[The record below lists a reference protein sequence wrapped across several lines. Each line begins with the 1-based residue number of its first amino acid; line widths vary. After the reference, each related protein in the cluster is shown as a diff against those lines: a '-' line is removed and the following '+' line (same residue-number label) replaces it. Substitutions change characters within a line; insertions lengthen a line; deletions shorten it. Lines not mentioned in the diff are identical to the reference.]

1 MYHALKT
8 ASALLLAAAAC
19 SRNPQPTAVPQ
30 PAALGAGAPAGAGQA
45 AGQDTAAGARRP
57 GAQEPRPYNRV
68 ITAEARTVSGLFKA
82 HRIAERL
89 YFEIPRAEFD
99 KDMLVVAR
107 TVAGGA
113 STGFFGGGANLVVRW
128 EREGN
133 RVLLRRRP
141 FDITADSAAA
151 ISRAVEALRYGPILA
166 SFSVEA
172 WGPDSTAVIE
182 ATKLFTTNIRE
193 LGGVNNP
200 AADRSFIESVAAYA
214 TNINVEATQTGS
226 QTPTAV
232 PGLPTPP
239 GGTQAPT
246 VTSRISWSL
255 LKLPEQPMMPRLR
268 DKRIGFISSRFID
281 YSRPEHEASIR
292 EVIHRFRLD
301 KKDPGAEISDPVS
314 PIVFWIDPATPEWLV
329 PWIRKGVEAWQVAY
343 REAGFS
349 NAITARTAPP
359 AAEDPH
365 WSMFDARHSII
376 YWRPSTVANATGGQV
391 VDPRSGE
398 IIKAEVNMYHNV
410 MDLLKDWYFTQV
422 APLDGRARSLPLP
435 DSLMGRLVEYVVTHE
450 VGHAIGYPHNMKAS
464 AMYPADSL
472 RSAAFLRRMGGH
484 VSTLMDYSRFN
495 YVAQPEDSIPPGL
508 LIPNVGPYD
517 KFVVMWGHRP
527 IPGARTPDDELPT
540 LDNWARTQD
549 TIPWF
554 RFTTEGSPN
563 DPFNQTEAVGDQDAV
578 KSSTLGMK
586 NLERVAEMLVSVA
599 EKPGRDYTLLD
610 DLYENVVGQWGR
622 YNFHVAAIIGSAETQ
637 ERYGTGIRFTPT
649 SKRRQQDAL
658 RYLNAN
664 AFRVPGWLLDADVIR
679 RIEAEGTVARIR
691 AAQASVVGTLIN
703 EPRLNRLV
711 EYEALG
717 RPGEAYTI
725 ADLLNEMRTGIWGE
739 LSASSVRI
747 DVYRRGL
754 QRSYLEA
761 IDRVVYPPRPATPP
775 VVFPGLPAAP
785 RFSSDARP
793 ALRGHL
799 LELDRAVQSAIGR
812 AADGMTRL
820 HLRDVHM
827 EIERLLDPKVTR

>member
-1 MYHALKT
+1 
-8 ASALLLAAAAC
+8 
-19 SRNPQPTAVPQ
+19 
-30 PAALGAGAPAGAGQA
+30 
-45 AGQDTAAGARRP
+45 
-57 GAQEPRPYNRV
+57 V
-68 ITAEARTVSGLFKA
+68 ITAEAKTVTGLFKA
-82 HRIAERL
+82 HRIQDRL
-89 YFEIPRAEFD
+89 YFEIPRAEFGQ
-99 KDMLVVAR
+99 DMLVLAR
-107 TVAGGA
+107 TVAGGV

-128 EREGN
+128 ERDGN

-141 FDITADSAAA
+141 FDVAADPATAIA
-151 ISRAVEALRYGPILA
+151 RAVEALRFGPIIA

-172 WGPDSTAVIE
+172 WGPDSAAVIE
-182 ATKLFTTNIRE
+182 ATKLFNTNIRE
-193 LGGVNNP
+193 MGGVNNV
-200 AADRSFIESVAAYA
+200 ATDRSFVESVAAYP
-214 TNINVEATQTGS
+214 TVVNVEATQTGS
-226 QTPTAV
+226 QAPTAG
-232 PGLPTPP
+232 PG
-239 GGTQAPT
+239 APAPAAT
-246 VTSRISWSL
+246 AQPATITSRISWSI
-255 LKLPEQPMMPRLR
+255 LKLPEQPMMARLR
-268 DKRIGFISSRFID
+268 DKRIGFISSRYID
-281 YSRPEHEASIR
+281 YSRREHEATTR
-292 EVIHRFRLD
+292 EFIHRFRLE
-301 KKDPGAEISDPVS
+301 KKDPGAEISDPVK

-349 NAITARTAPP
+349 NAITARTAPS
-359 AAEDPH
+359 AAEDPN

-422 APLDGRARSLPLP
+422 GPLDPRAQSLPLP

-464 AMYPADSL
+464 AMYPADSV

-495 YVAQPEDSIPPGL
+495 YVAQPEDNIPPDL

-517 KFVVMWGHRP
+517 KYVVMWGHRP

-540 LDNWARTQD
+540 LDRWARAQD

-554 RFTTEGSPN
+554 RYTTDDSPN

-578 KSSTLGMK
+578 RSSTLGMR
-586 NLERVAEMLVSVA
+586 NLERVAGMLVRVA
-599 EKPGRDYTLLD
+599 EKPGKDYTLLD

-637 ERYGTGIRFTPT
+637 ERYGTGVRFTPT
-649 SKRRQQDAL
+649 AKRRQQEAL

-664 AFRVPGWLLDADVIR
+664 AFRVPSWILDPEVLR
-679 RIEAEGTVARIR
+679 RVEAEGAVARIR
-691 AAQASVVGTLIN
+691 AAQSSVVGTLVN
-703 EPRLNRLV
+703 ETRLNRLI
-711 EYEALG
+711 EYEAFG
-717 RPGEAYTI
+717 RPGEMYTV
-725 ADLLNEMRTGIWGE
+725 ADLLGDLRTGIWGE
-739 LSASSVRI
+739 LKAPTVRI

-754 QRSYLEA
+754 QRAYLEA
-761 IDRVVYPPRPATPP
+761 AERVVYPPQPAASP
-775 VVFPGLPAAP
+775 VLIPGLPATP

-799 LELDRAVQSAIGR
+799 LELDRAVQAAIGR

-820 HLRDVHM
+820 HLRDVHL
-827 EIERLLDPKVTR
+827 EIERLLDPKVAR